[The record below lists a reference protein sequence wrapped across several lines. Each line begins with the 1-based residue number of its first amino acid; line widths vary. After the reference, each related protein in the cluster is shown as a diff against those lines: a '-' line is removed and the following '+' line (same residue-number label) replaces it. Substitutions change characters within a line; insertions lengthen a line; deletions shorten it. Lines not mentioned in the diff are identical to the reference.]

1 MKKLVAFLITIL
13 LIFTTNINAFA
24 VVNEPSENTTS
35 EIMYFDDGS
44 YIETTL
50 TIEESN
56 ISTFATNT
64 ISGSRKMIYKNS
76 DGEAQ
81 WTAILKGTFT
91 YTGSSA
97 TCTASSI
104 SYTIE
109 NSKWKI
115 SSATASRSGNK
126 ATGNI
131 IAKRYTFGIPVQT
144 VEAPIAITCSATGV
158 LS

>member
-1 MKKLVAFLITIL
+1 MKKIVAFLITML
-13 LIFTTNINAFA
+13 LLFTTNINAFT
-24 VVNEPSENTTS
+24 VVIEPSENSIS
-35 EIMYFDDGS
+35 EIVYFDDGS

-56 ISTFATNT
+56 ISTLASNT

-104 SYTIE
+104 TYS
-109 NSKWKI
+109 I
-115 SSATASRSGNK
+115 SNDNWRITSATASKSGNK

-131 IAKRYTFGIPVQT
+131 IAKYYFLFVPTKT

>member
-1 MKKLVAFLITIL
+1 MVF
-13 LIFTTNINAFA
+13 
-24 VVNEPSENTTS
+24 
-35 EIMYFDDGS
+35 
-44 YIETTL
+44 
-50 TIEESN
+50 
-56 ISTFATNT
+56 
-64 ISGSRKMIYKNS
+64 KNS

-81 WTAILKGTFT
+81 WSATLRGTFT

-115 SSATASRSGNK
+115 SSATASKSGNT
-126 ATGNI
+126 ASGHIT
-131 IAKRYTFGIPVQT
+131 AKRYTFGIPVQT
-144 VEAPIAITCSATGV
+144 VEAPIAISCSATGV